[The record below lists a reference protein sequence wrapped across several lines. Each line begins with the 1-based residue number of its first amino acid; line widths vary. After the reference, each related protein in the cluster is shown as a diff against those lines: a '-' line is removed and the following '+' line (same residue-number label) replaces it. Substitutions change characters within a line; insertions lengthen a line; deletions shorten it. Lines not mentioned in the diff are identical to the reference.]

1 MSRRPPRS
9 NRTATPFPYRR
20 SSDLNGLDDSKQL
33 TAARREA
40 LYARIVERAL
50 AWKIVFVE
58 VEEIDRVNI
67 FQATML
73 GMRRALEGVLPAL
86 ETRSCVAR
94 IDGNHL
100 PRPLPCP
107 AEAWIGGDAR
117 RSEEHTSELQSL
129 MRNSNAVFCLK
140 KKKKQTKIRS
150 HRVHFNKKEPI
161 HNINEHF
168 K

>member
-1 MSRRPPRS
+1 MFFCKQKTAYEMRMSDWS
-9 NRTATPFPYRR
+9 SDVC

-100 PRPLPCP
+100 PRS
-107 AEAWIGGDAR
+107 AE
-117 RSEEHTSELQSL
+117 HPSELQSL
-129 MRNSNAVFCLK
+129 MRISYAVFCLK
-140 KKKKQTKIRS
+140 K
-150 HRVHFNKKEPI
+150 
-161 HNINEHF
+161 
-168 K
+168 